1 MSRFSLQIPSEN
13 SFESLNDINSRSS
26 FRYDQTSIP
35 EEDFYPHH
43 GSRTRGKHQKRIIQP
58 LHSNLKL
65 KRVLAN
71 KAMRHGSE
79 HSISNNKG
87 YNDKTDEPGKIENII
102 CNLKDISEI
111 SEFQNKRMGINPV
124 QIPRPSLVGG
134 NLSVNIYSD
143 ATGLHYDLS
152 EGENLR
158 QKAINLCK
166 KFREQNTKLEKAV
179 FSSKD
184 GSSASASSS
193 KTKLTPDP
201 KGYMNTKNN
210 KLTPKQLKSDIRFR
224 YVKRRLLLLRT
235 LSSMADTGQLA
246 VPQHHREKE
255 NIEDD
260 CSIFKIT
267 CIPERKSAV
276 DTVSRSSTKPQQL
289 NQTNLKTES
298 SDQDN
303 FDQLSASK
311 SKKQSIG
318 SIIGVGQ
325 SRLQEIVSG
334 ASTHAKTSRRES
346 CLSSNPMNI
355 MDKSADFLGTNYLFG
370 KRASNPLQEIQG
382 KYFEN
387 VENKQTISD
396 KKLKRPGSVLYSNSR
411 RLTAK
416 PIAVSASALKRVS
429 KDTPQSLNEIFDKTD
444 MPDTSQIN
452 SLTSIAKQ
460 SEPGSGSSVNQIPS
474 LVLSKRD
481 SNKTRST
488 FSQQLSNA
496 VLRYRGSLKED
507 GKTSRTSV
515 QSHSRY
521 SVGRALEGTTKVNEL
536 LQKIHHKE
544 SLENTHDSKQF
555 SKEEQS
561 SLNNINDKNLNS
573 IINASYN
580 EIPETSIADDTKSV
594 LEK

>member
-26 FRYDQTSIP
+26 FRYDQNSIP

-71 KAMRHGSE
+71 KAIRHGSE
-79 HSISNNKG
+79 HSISVNKG
-87 YNDKTDEPGKIENII
+87 YNDKTEEPGKLENII
-102 CNLKDISEI
+102 GNLKDISEI

-143 ATGLHYDLS
+143 ANGLHYDLS

-166 KFREQNTKLEKAV
+166 KFREQNSKLEKAV

-184 GSSASASSS
+184 GGSSISVSSSAS

-201 KGYMNTKNN
+201 KGYLNTKNT

-246 VPQHHREKE
+246 VPQHHKEKE

-260 CSIFKIT
+260 CSLFQMT

-276 DTVSRSSTKPQQL
+276 DKVSRSSIKPSQQQ
-289 NQTNLKTES
+289 NSHLKTES

-311 SKKQSIG
+311 SKKQSAG
-318 SIIGVGQ
+318 SIIGIGQ

-355 MDKSADFLGTNYLFG
+355 MDKSADFMGTNYLFG

-452 SLTSIAKQ
+452 SLTSIAKH
-460 SEPGSGSSVNQIPS
+460 SEPGSGSSVNHIPS
-474 LVLSKRD
+474 LVLTKRD
-481 SNKTRST
+481 SNKTRSS
-488 FSQQLSNA
+488 FSQQLNNA

-507 GKTSRTSV
+507 GKTSRTSI
-515 QSHSRY
+515 QNNNSRY

-544 SLENTHDSKQF
+544 ALEN
-555 SKEEQS
+555 SKEEQF
-561 SLNNINDKNLNS
+561 KQ
-573 IINASYN
+573 
-580 EIPETSIADDTKSV
+580 
-594 LEK
+594 